1 MDVLMPKDTAE
12 ALGEGAGKCESRSL
26 LLDKF
31 TNPAAKEG
39 EREQFFTR
47 AFKKLLCPP
56 KLKQWHS
63 WITSISA
70 ARQPAGAAVIY
81 AQLQSRL
88 MINMAGGVMENA
100 GLCIDRFG
108 YPYIPGSAV
117 KGCARRAATQ
127 SLVEAALPEE
137 KTKLLTDLCLVF
149 GWGETDWQAG
159 RKIKRD
165 NGRPV
170 ETEPYSDFWWAMAPV
185 TGNRADDD
193 KQRNAIWQTV
203 AVEAATR
210 LLDHLQVED
219 RRHPN
224 EPWLDL
230 PNFAGT
236 VCFLAAYPVF
246 LETTRVDDLPIC
258 QIPAAGTLE
267 LDVVTCHHMEYYEGK
282 MSVAFD
288 SEDPNPVKFPAV
300 EPGHVFAFALLPLR
314 QADHRLLATAREWLV
329 GGLSVFGIGAKTSA
343 GYGWFDCSE
352 TVQKSVER
360 ILQEQSESERIQK
373 QREAEAQKL
382 KAQEEAR
389 RKAKLEREAALA
401 GLPPEAR
408 ADKEIEMLT
417 DQQFDNL
424 VRAFCKDP
432 KKGGPT
438 DEQRKAIVRAL
449 RGPRLAYWDEFKRK
463 ATRGD
468 PAKVANAIR
477 ELCKK
482 MNLGKMP

>member
-1 MDVLMPKDTAE
+1 MDDLMPRDTSAVLSTE
-12 ALGEGAGKCESRSL
+12 AAKCESRSL
-26 LLDKF
+26 LLDRF
-31 TNPAAKEG
+31 ANPAAKDKD
-39 EREQFFTR
+39 REQVFTR
-47 AFKKLLCPP
+47 AFKKPPFTP
-56 KLKQWHS
+56 KLKQWQT
-63 WITSISA
+63 WIRSVA
-70 ARQPAGAAVIY
+70 ASTQSAGAAVIY

-108 YPYIPGSAV
+108 FPYIPGSAV

-127 SLVEAALPEE
+127 SLLEATSPEE
-137 KTKLLTDLCLVF
+137 KIKLLTELCLVF

-159 RKIKRD
+159 RRIKRE
-165 NGRPV
+165 NGHPV
-170 ETEPYSDFWWAMAPV
+170 ETEPCSDFWWAMAPA
-185 TGNRADDD
+185 TGNRANDD

-203 AVEAATR
+203 AVETAKR

-219 RRHPN
+219 RRHQN

-246 LETTRVDDLPIC
+246 FETTRVSDLPIA
-258 QIPAAGTLE
+258 QIPTAGTLE
-267 LDVVTCHHMEYYEGK
+267 LDVITCHHMKYYDGK
-282 MSVAFD
+282 LSVAFD
-288 SEDPNPVKFPAV
+288 SEDPNPVVFPAV
-300 EPGHVFAFALLPLR
+300 AAGHVFAFPLLILR
-314 QADHRLLATAREWLV
+314 NADRRLLMSARRFLADS
-329 GGLSVFGIGAKTSA
+329 LSTFGIGAKTSA
-343 GYGWFDCSE
+343 GYGWFDCSD
-352 TVQKSVER
+352 TVQTTVEK
-360 ILQEQSESERIQK
+360 LLLEQSERERIQK
-373 QREAEAQKL
+373 QREAEAQQA
-382 KAQEEAR
+382 KAQEEAK

-432 KKGGPT
+432 RKGGPT

-449 RGPRLAYWDEFKRK
+449 RGPRSAYWNEFKRE
-463 ATRGD
+463 ATKGE

-477 ELCKK
+477 ELSKK